1 MQRGG
6 GCVKRPAL
14 PPGLRSPEDAPA
26 IGPARFTL
34 VGLAFLASGAAAL
47 VYQVV
52 WQRILA
58 LHTGMGITSIA
69 LIVSAFMAGLGLG
82 SHAGGV
88 LSARVGPT
96 LALRLF
102 AAIELLVGLFASLS
116 CRLYYDV
123 PERFLPGLYGSTLGM
138 GLAHFLA
145 LVVPTFLMGMSL
157 PFLVRAMVRD
167 TATASRTI
175 GTLYGIN
182 VLGAS
187 LGALVTPWLLIRFQG
202 MEGAVLWGVAG
213 NALAGSAALLAGVGA
228 KRAGT
233 PPEAAPVASA
243 APLFDPASSSLELWA
258 VLYALSGFTALALE
272 ILWFRLIDV
281 SVKSTAFTFGTVLCV
296 YLLGLGTGSLL
307 GAWNAARF
315 RRPLRAF
322 LLIQC
327 LLLLYSSLAVA
338 ALARLPKAAPGYRW
352 FFGYWAQDAFF
363 QLGADWNLAT
373 LLRLYLLLPM
383 ALYGPPTVLMGL
395 AFTAL
400 QRAVQDDPR
409 TSGRKVGLLQAA
421 NIAGCVAGS
430 LLVGLL
436 LLDRLG
442 TTGSLRLLLV
452 LGLVFLAVLA
462 RHAGPRAALP
472 WVIALALAFLAL
484 PGQDA
489 LWTRLHGVTDE
500 ARPSFIGEDASAV
513 SAMTPGQPGHW
524 RVTVNGLPHSWIP
537 FEGLHTLLGA
547 VPAIVHPEPSEVAVI
562 GLGSGETAWAV
573 ACRSET
579 RSVEVFEIAG
589 AQPRLLQALAAATG
603 APDLQRFLSDPR
615 MRIEV
620 ADGRHA
626 LLRTEKRYD
635 LIQVDALY
643 RTSAMSGTLYSVEFF
658 RLCARRLK
666 PGGILCTQAPG
677 RRTALSLAAAVP
689 HGLDLGNIVIGSND
703 PLPVDLP
710 AWRARLAAVTDYFGA
725 EVAEGIRDRLTEA
738 RPLVGNPHSRRGL
751 NDDLFPRDEFS
762 TPAKDV
768 GPPD

>member
-1 MQRGG
+1 M
-6 GCVKRPAL
+6 
-14 PPGLRSPEDAPA
+14 PGPFEDAPA

-58 LHTGMGITSIA
+58 LHTGIGITSIA

-88 LSARVGPT
+88 LSARVTPRR
-96 LALRLF
+96 ALRLF
-102 AAIELLVGLFASLS
+102 AVIELLVGVFASVS
-116 CRLYYDV
+116 CRLYYEV
-123 PERFLPGLYGSTLGM
+123 PERFLPGLYRSTLGM

-213 NALAGSAALLAGVGA
+213 NALAGSVALLAGVGA
-228 KRAGT
+228 RRAST
-233 PPEAAPVASA
+233 SPPSPEAVPEPPAAAS
-243 APLFDPASSSLELWA
+243 LDPGSSSLRLWA
-258 VLYALSGFTALALE
+258 MLYALSGFIALALE

-338 ALARLPKAAPGYRW
+338 ALGRLPKSAPGYRW

-363 QLGADWNLAT
+363 QLGADWDLAT
-373 LLRLYLLLPM
+373 LLRLYLLLPV

-436 LLDRLG
+436 LLDRMG

-462 RHAGPRAALP
+462 RHGGPRAALP
-472 WVIALALAFLAL
+472 WVIALALAFAAL

-489 LWTRLHGVTDE
+489 FWTRLHGVTDE
-500 ARPSFIGEDASAV
+500 TRPSFIGEDASAV
-513 SAMTPGQPGHW
+513 SAVTPGQPGHW

-547 VPAIVHPEPSEVAVI
+547 VPAIVHPEPAEVAVI

-579 RSVEVFEIAG
+579 RSVDVFEIAA
-589 AQPRLLQALAAATG
+589 AQPRLLRALNAATA
-603 APDLQRFLSDPR
+603 APDLERFLSDPR
-615 MRIEV
+615 MRIQL

-626 LLRTEKRYD
+626 LLRSEKRYD

-666 PGGILCTQAPG
+666 PGGIVCSQAPG
-677 RRTALSLAAAVP
+677 RRAALSLAAAVP

-710 AWRARLAAVTDYFGA
+710 AWKARLASVSDYFGA
-725 EVAEGIRDRLTEA
+725 EVASGILERLSEA
-738 RPLVGNPHSRRGL
+738 RPLVANLRSRRGL
-751 NDDLFPRDEFS
+751 NEDLFPRDEFS
-762 TPAKDV
+762 TPARDV
-768 GPPD
+768 GPRE

>member
-14 PPGLRSPEDAPA
+14 PPPLRSPEDAPA

-34 VGLAFLASGAAAL
+34 VGLAFLASGVAAL

-88 LSARVGPT
+88 LSARVDPPR
-96 LALRLF
+96 ALRLF
-102 AAIELLVGLFASLS
+102 AVIELLVGLFASLS

-138 GLAHFLA
+138 GFAHFLA

-167 TATASRTI
+167 TDTASRTI

-213 NALAGSAALLAGVGA
+213 NALAGSAALLAGVGG
-228 KRAGT
+228 KREVP
-233 PPEAAPVASA
+233 PPEAAPEASA
-243 APLFDPASSSLELWA
+243 APLLDPLSSSLGLWA
-258 VLYALSGFTALALE
+258 VLYAVSGFTALALE

-338 ALARLPKAAPGYRW
+338 ALARLPKTAPGYRW

-363 QLGADWNLAT
+363 QLGADWTPST

-430 LLVGLL
+430 LLVGLA
-436 LLDRLG
+436 LLDHLG

-462 RHAGPRAALP
+462 RHAGTRAALP
-472 WVIALALAFLAL
+472 WAIALALAFAAL

-500 ARPSFIGEDASAV
+500 SRPSFIGEDASAV

-547 VPAIVHPEPSEVAVI
+547 
-562 GLGSGETAWAV
+562 
-573 ACRSET
+573 ET
-579 RSVEVFEIAG
+579 RSVDVFEIAG
-589 AQPRLLQALAAATG
+589 AQPRLLQALAAATA
-603 APDLQRFLSDPR
+603 APDLERFLSDPR
-615 MRIEV
+615 MRIQV

-626 LLRTEKRYD
+626 LLRSERRYD

-666 PGGILCTQAPG
+666 PGGIVCTQAPG
-677 RRTALSLAAAVP
+677 RRAALSLAAAVP

-710 AWRARLAAVTDYFGA
+710 AWKARLAAVTDYFGA
-725 EVAEGIRDRLTEA
+725 EVAAGILERLAEA
-738 RPLVGNPHSRRGL
+738 RPLVANLRSRRGL
-751 NDDLFPRDEFS
+751 NEDLFPRDEFS
-762 TPAKDV
+762 TPAREV
-768 GPPD
+768 GPRD